1 MLIVIPVRLWH
12 LSQKRNKVVGSWL
25 LLVKLVSGALLFA
38 FFQSAA
44 NTVGFEM

>member
-38 FFQSAA
+38 FFPVCSEHHR
-44 NTVGFEM
+44 N